1 MPASAAESKGG
12 ELGYVGNMN
21 MKPRRVRAVT
31 ANIPVA
37 TESLQKYH
45 SIQGE
50 ILSFLS
56 LRYRILGSEVEG
68 HWTDDFPNY
77 GTSVK

>member
-1 MPASAAESKGG
+1 MLFCLCAGNLKSQNYVPASAAESKGG
-12 ELGYVGNMN
+12 EMGYVGNMN

-50 ILSFLS
+50 TLAFFLS
-56 LRYRILGSEVEG
+56 D
-68 HWTDDFPNY
+68 T
-77 GTSVK
+77 

>member
-1 MPASAAESKGG
+1 MSVAESKGG

-45 SIQGE
+45 SIQGD
-50 ILSFLS
+50 ILTFSQ
-56 LRYRILGSEVEG
+56 IHELGSEVEG
-68 HWTDDFPNY
+68 RWTDNFPVY